1 MDEYRLILEW
11 LRTAV
16 AIPSPNITIG
26 IESLATLVAL
36 ALAGFVLGRQTASM
50 QVGPA
55 SEIANH
61 TYMASSFA
69 EKDSSTA
76 TRQNAKRKQQGA
88 PKSGAVGANGSE
100 GAPKCPFGFTAEG
113 RRSVCR
119 TRAPLPSG

>member
-11 LRTAV
+11 LRTFPL

-26 IESLATLVAL
+26 IESLAALVAL
-36 ALAGFVLGRQTASM
+36 ALAGFVLGRQTAS
-50 QVGPA
+50 
-55 SEIANH
+55 
-61 TYMASSFA
+61 MASSFA

-88 PKSGAVGANGSE
+88 PKSGAVGANDSE